1 MPVSGEFVFTVEEA
15 NRTLPLVSSIVA
27 DVAQKWGELIQVR
40 EEYGNSS
47 PDHDRIMRELA
58 EYAQELKSL
67 GCHLKDFELG
77 LVEFPGT
84 VRKRRVLLSWKLG
97 EEDVAYM
104 YRGDQDP
111 SERVPIPDPA
121 TKSGSSVKRA
131 SSRSKTV

>member
-1 MPVSGEFVFTVEEA
+1 MAFHGECTFTVEEA
-15 NRTLPLVSSIVA
+15 NRALPLVRSIVA

-84 VRKRRVLLSWKLG
+84 VRKRHVLLSWKLG
-97 EEDVAYM
+97 EEAVGYM
-104 YRGDQDP
+104 YRSDQDP
-111 SERVPIPDPA
+111 SARVPIPDPA
-121 TKSGSSVKRA
+121 TKSRVSKRTA
-131 SSRSKTV
+131 SRSKTV

>member
-1 MPVSGEFVFTVEEA
+1 MTFRGESVFTVEEA
-15 NRTLPLVSSIVA
+15 NRTLPLVRSIVS
-27 DVAQKWGELIQVR
+27 DVAQKWGELLQVR

-67 GCHLKDFELG
+67 GCHLKDFEAG

-97 EEDVAYM
+97 EEAVAHM
-104 YRGDQDP
+104 YQGDQDP

-121 TKSGSSVKRA
+121 TKLSAPRRA
-131 SSRSKTV
+131 PSRHKTV